1 MFWGIKYRC
10 KYTCKQSNAFFGSTF
25 RKDGNPVGRADLHA
39 FKVIAYSPLN
49 LSSVFFHI
57 KK

>member
-1 MFWGIKYRC
+1 MFWGIKDRC

-25 RKDGNPVGRADLHA
+25 RKDGKQVGRADLHA
-39 FKVIAYSPLN
+39 FKVIANSPLK
-49 LSSVFFHI
+49 LSSVFFRI